1 MPLNTTYARHIHL
14 SHWRAYRER
23 EKHWAE
29 FQSATFSTHRRD
41 QLFFFPTRLS
51 FTFVRGSFNLIA
63 SRAHRVLCF
72 ASYTLSVL
80 LALNSARNTRTHIW
94 YSVFFS
100 AREQKLRKLFRKE
113 RREEKNQLTNIAM
126 PCMEPVWKCKRQII
140 SDCDRSRKTRKHRFH
155 VSLSS
160 WKKMMWN

>member
-1 MPLNTTYARHIHL
+1 ML
-14 SHWRAYRER
+14 
-23 EKHWAE
+23 
-29 FQSATFSTHRRD
+29 ATFISPTGEHTEKERSTERSSNRRPSPHTAAISS
-41 QLFFFPTRLS
+41 FSFPPVFHS
-51 FTFVRGSFNLIA
+51 HSCAAVSIW
-63 SRAHRVLCF
+63 SRAGHIVFYVSLRI
-72 ASYTLSVL
+72 LSRFCWLWTVRAIREHTFDIL
-80 LALNSARNTRTHIW
+80 F
-94 YSVFFS
+94 FFS